1 MPADALTPIVYILD
15 CGPAVKKR
23 HSICSRLFFFVK
35 VGVVDHD
42 KRPSVKDLPGMQ
54 SKFCFVPTGGLG
66 EIDQP
71 QLSCFQCEP
80 CRARNRDECAF
91 GFVTGRGEAN
101 GMETH
106 RMVTE
111 DGKGLSEHK
120 QRQDA
125 VKERLRKKIKK
136 GRWVMHQSE

>member
-35 VGVVDHD
+35 VAVVDHD
-42 KRPSVKDLPGMQ
+42 KQPSVKDLLGMQ
-54 SKFCFVPTGGLG
+54 SKFCFVPTGGFG

-80 CRARNRDECAF
+80 YRARNHDECAF

-111 DGKGLSEHK
+111 DGKGLIEHK

-125 VKERLRKKIKK
+125 IKERLRKKTKK

>member
-1 MPADALTPIVYILD
+1 
-15 CGPAVKKR
+15 
-23 HSICSRLFFFVK
+23 
-35 VGVVDHD
+35 
-42 KRPSVKDLPGMQ
+42 
-54 SKFCFVPTGGLG
+54 
-66 EIDQP
+66 
-71 QLSCFQCEP
+71 
-80 CRARNRDECAF
+80 
-91 GFVTGRGEAN
+91 
-101 GMETH
+101 METH